1 MTFKHL
7 WNRFIDRYLS
17 DEEAVVLGAVL
28 VLGFAI
34 IIFFGRMLAP
44 FFTALVVA
52 FLLQGLVSWLERL
65 GLPRLLSVCLVLLMF
80 VGGMLFFALIILPMV
95 WDQFARLVQ
104 GLPSVLYRAQALL
117 EELRARYPSLV
128 TPDHMQHLIN
138 SASNEATQ
146 LGRRVVSFSLNSLM
160 GLLNVII
167 YLVLVPILVFFM
179 LKDRERLVSFFL
191 GLLPA
196 KRMLMTRVWLEM
208 DDQIANFIRGKFIEI
223 MIVGT
228 VSFITFWAL
237 GLPYAMLLGIVVGL
251 SVLVPYIGAAAATLP
266 VAASAGLHF
275 GFGEQFVYV
284 LLAYAIIQA
293 LDGNV
298 LVTLLFSEVV
308 NLHPVAIILAVL
320 FFGGIWGFWGIFFA
334 IPLATLIK
342 SLMFAWP
349 RGAAT
354 RDDAL
359 RRGEGA
365 GRHTAAGGGE

>member
-1 MTFKHL
+1 MTLRNL
-7 WNRFIDRYLS
+7 WNRLIERYFS
-17 DEEAVVLGAVL
+17 DEEAVMLGALL

-44 FFTALVVA
+44 FLTALVVA
-52 FLLQGLVSWLERL
+52 FLLQGVVAWLERR

-80 VGGMLFFALIILPMV
+80 VGVMLFFALVILPMV

-104 GLPSVLYRAQALL
+104 GLPSVFVRAQQLL
-117 EELRARYPSLV
+117 DELRERYPNLV
-128 TPDHMQHLIN
+128 TPDQTQHLIN
-138 SASNEATQ
+138 SASNEVTQ

-160 GLLNVII
+160 GLLDVLI
-167 YLVLVPILVFFM
+167 YLVLVPILVFFL
-179 LKDRERLVSFFL
+179 LKDREKLVGFFL
-191 GLLPA
+191 TLLPGR
-196 KRMLMTRVWLEM
+196 RMLMTRVWREM

-223 MIVGT
+223 TIVGV
-228 VSFITFWAL
+228 VSFVTFWAL

-275 GFGEQFVYV
+275 GFGEHFVYV

-354 RDDAL
+354 RDNEL
-359 RRGEGA
+359 RHSEPS
-365 GRHTAAGGGE
+365 GRHTDAHFD

>member
-1 MTFKHL
+1 MDPYGDNNLMTFKKL
-7 WNRFIDRYLS
+7 WNHFMERYLS
-17 DEEAVVLGAVL
+17 DEEAVTLGALL

-34 IIFFGRMLAP
+34 IIFFGGMLAP
-44 FFTALVVA
+44 FLTALVFA
-52 FLLQGLVSWLERL
+52 FLLQGVVRWLERL
-65 GLPRLLSVCLVLLMF
+65 GLSRLPAVCLVLLMF
-80 VGGMLFFALIILPMV
+80 VGAMLFFALIIFPMV

-104 GLPSVLYRAQALL
+104 GLPAVLYRSQELL
-117 EELRARYPSLV
+117 SDLQARYPSIV
-128 TPDHMQHLIN
+128 TPDQVQHLIN
-138 SASNEATQ
+138 TASQEATQ
-146 LGRRVVSFSLNSLM
+146 LGRRVVSLSLSSLA
-160 GLLNVII
+160 GVLGVII

-179 LKDRERLVSFFL
+179 LKDRERLIGFFL
-191 GLLPA
+191 SLLPK
-196 KRMLMTRVWLEM
+196 KRLLMTRVWCEM
-208 DDQIANFIRGKFIEI
+208 DAQIANFIRGKFIEI
-223 MIVGT
+223 MIVGV
-228 VSFITFWAL
+228 VSFFTFWAL
-237 GLPYAMLLGIVVGL
+237 GLPYAVLLGIVVGL

-275 GFGEQFVYV
+275 GFDEQFVYV

-349 RGAAT
+349 RGAS
-354 RDDAL
+354 AL
-359 RRGEGA
+359 RKEGS
-365 GRHTAAGGGE
+365 TAVE